1 MTTSRY
7 EPINVS
13 GHTDPEFTGVREA
26 FESNL
31 RNGDDFG
38 ASVAVYRHGRLVV
51 DLWGGERDESGAPY
65 PQDALHVGYS
75 VTKGVMGL
83 VLAGLV
89 DTGEIDLDAPVA
101 QYWPEFAE
109 AGKGGI
115 LVRELASHQAG
126 LSAFEEPVTASDLS
140 DWEACVN
147 RLAAQTPRWTPGRRH
162 GYHPLTLGYLV
173 GEVIRRATG
182 RTVGSLLRE
191 RFDTGPDTLQA
202 WIGLPAEHA
211 DRVVP
216 YRPGTPTP
224 GIGECMAI
232 ADATKGSATHAA
244 FHNPEVSADLFA
256 DPALWRPEIPAANGV
271 FDARSL
277 ARLYSSAV
285 DGPLRSISTVT
296 VDAVRRELAHG
307 PDEVLVDQP
316 TRFGT
321 VFALSSPRQPMLGPG
336 SFGADGLGGHI
347 AFAHPES
354 GIAFAFLTTRAVYD
368 PTPHTRLWRI
378 LSAVT
383 AGLS

>member
-1 MTTSRY
+1 MTTTHRGSTG
-7 EPINVS
+7 VS
-13 GHTDPEFTGVREA
+13 GHTEPQFAGVREA

-51 DLWGGERDESGAPY
+51 DLWGGERDESGMPY

-83 VLAGLV
+83 VLAHLV
-89 DTGEIDLDAPVA
+89 DTGQVDLDAPVSR
-101 QYWPEFAE
+101 YWPEFAA
-109 AGKGGI
+109 AGKGDI
-115 LVRELASHQAG
+115 RVRELASHQAG
-126 LSAFEEPVTASDLS
+126 LSAFEEPVTASDLA
-140 DWEACVN
+140 DWDGCVK
-147 RLAAQTPRWTPGRRH
+147 RLAAQAPAWPPGERH

-182 RTVGSLLRE
+182 RTVGTLLRE
-191 RFDTGPDTLQA
+191 RFDPDGTLQA
-202 WIGLPAEHA
+202 WIGLPTEHA
-211 DRVVP
+211 DRVVR
-216 YRPGTPTP
+216 YRPAAPTP
-224 GIGECMAI
+224 GIGACMAV
-232 ADATKGSATHAA
+232 ADATADSATRAA
-244 FHNPEVSADLFA
+244 FHNPEISADLFA
-256 DPALWRPEIPAANGV
+256 DPALWVPEIPAGNGV

-285 DGPLRSISTVT
+285 DGPLRSISMTA
-296 VDAVRRELAHG
+296 VDKVRREVVHG
-307 PDEVLVDQP
+307 PDEVLADQP

-354 GIAFAFLTTRAVYD
+354 GIAFAFLTTRAVLD
-368 PTPHTRLWRI
+368 PTPHTRLWRL
-378 LSAVT
+378 LSAV
-383 AGLS
+383 AAAL